1 MYNEF
6 QPKGLL
12 RAFALFKYRGTQTVL
27 AFKLLLTLRVG
38 DCQML
43 TKLDVMDNYNIFPF

>member
-6 QPKGLL
+6 QAKGIQIS
-12 RAFALFKYRGTQTVL
+12 RNSNRFSFQIIIQ
-27 AFKLLLTLRVG
+27 LLTLRVG

-43 TKLDVMDNYNIFPF
+43 TKLDVMDNYNIFLF